1 MSRIL
6 TGKFADVERNVPLM
20 NDTLNGN
27 SGISALIESV
37 GKIIVGK
44 RSSIELIAAAML
56 TGGHVLIEDVP
67 GVGKTRLVSALA
79 GSCGGKFGR
88 IQMTPDVM
96 PTDITGFTMINTVTH
111 EQEFRQGAAFCNFLL
126 ADEINRASPKSQ
138 SALLEIMEE
147 GQVSID
153 GATHALPKPFMV
165 LATQNP
171 VETYGTY
178 HLPEA
183 QMDRFV
189 MKLSLGYPTPEEER
203 MILEI
208 NENRSAETMISP
220 VVSCEEI
227 EALSEKVKLIRC
239 SENLKNY
246 IVSIVNATRSAD
258 HIRLGVSPR
267 GSIAL
272 YKTAKAYAMI
282 MGRGYVIPDDIK
294 ALAPYVL
301 AHRIILTPKGK
312 SAVGSVE
319 GAVARILSEV
329 PVPVE

>member
-1 MSRIL
+1 MDRPEAKNEKI
-6 TGKFADVERNVPLM
+6 A
-20 NDTLNGN
+20 
-27 SGISALIESV
+27 ALIDSV
-37 GKIIVGK
+37 EKVIVGK
-44 RSSIELIAAAML
+44 RRSVELVLTAML

-67 GVGKTRLVSALA
+67 GVGKTQLVSALA
-79 GSCGGKFGR
+79 RSCGGEFGR
-88 IQMTPDVM
+88 LQMTPDVM
-96 PTDITGFTMINTVTH
+96 PTDITGFTMINTSTG
-111 EQEFRQGAAFCNFLL
+111 ENEFRRGAAFCNFLL

-153 GATHALPKPFMV
+153 GNTYRLPEPFMV

-183 QMDRFV
+183 QMDRFL
-189 MKLSLGYPTPEEER
+189 MKISMGYPSETDELD
-203 MILEI
+203 ILGR
-208 NENRSAETMISP
+208 NESSVSP
-220 VVSCEEI
+220 KSLTEVISCEEI
-227 EALSEKVKLIRC
+227 TELKEKVKLIRC
-239 SENLKNY
+239 SDNLREY
-246 IVSIVNATRSAD
+246 IIKLVNVTRNAD
-258 HIRLGVSPR
+258 YIKLGASPR

-282 MGRGYVIPDDIK
+282 CGRGYVIPDDIK
-294 ALAPYVL
+294 MLAPYVL

-312 SAVGSVE
+312 SSVGSAE
-319 GAVARILSEV
+319 GAIVKILGEV